1 MLENVVIHPFP
12 MEYRK
17 MQSYL
22 EEQFG
27 LPNCIAEQ
35 NKNEWEIN
43 KEKIIHCIADIFG
56 EEEIIIF
63 DFV

>member
-1 MLENVVIHPFP
+1 
-12 MEYRK
+12 

-43 KEKIIHCIADIFG
+43 KEKIIHCIADRFG